1 MIQPPALFASLLVV
15 LAASFISIAPASASA
30 ILLTNVNEMECKVFE
45 DPAFWR
51 CDIYYEKARIYPGRD
66 IGPDNANGDCVIC
79 RNVRAHAL
87 KNNLNII
94 LNRDLNWDHPDFLT
108 LTSEETLSPVW
119 R

>member
-1 MIQPPALFASLLVV
+1 MIRHVLFSFLFAALLFSTS
-15 LAASFISIAPASASA
+15 AEASA
-30 ILLTNVNEMECKVFE
+30 ILLTDMNAMECKVHE

-66 IGPDNANGDCVIC
+66 VGPENANGDCVIC
-79 RNVRAHAL
+79 RNVRAYAA
-87 KNNLNII
+87 KNQMHVI

-108 LTSEETLSPVW
+108 YTSEDTLSPVW